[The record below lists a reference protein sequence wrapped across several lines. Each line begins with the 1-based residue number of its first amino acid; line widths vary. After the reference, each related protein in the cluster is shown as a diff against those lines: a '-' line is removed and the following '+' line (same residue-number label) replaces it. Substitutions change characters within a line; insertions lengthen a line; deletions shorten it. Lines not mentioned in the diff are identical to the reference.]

1 MLYSMILLPDQ
12 VAIQSSLSENL
23 KMKLRKEVA
32 GTLRMSELFYKQSL
46 GKVRDQVNE
55 AYLERF

>member
-1 MLYSMILLPDQ
+1 MILLPDQ
-12 VAIQSSLSENL
+12 GAIQSSLSENL
-23 KMKLRKEVA
+23 KMKLRKEAA
-32 GTLRMSELFYKQSL
+32 GTLQMSELFYKQSS